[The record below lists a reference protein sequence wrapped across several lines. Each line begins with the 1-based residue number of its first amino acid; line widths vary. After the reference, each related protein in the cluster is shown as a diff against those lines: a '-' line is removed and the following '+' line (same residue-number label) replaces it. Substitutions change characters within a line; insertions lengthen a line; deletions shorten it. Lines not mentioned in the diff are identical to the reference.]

1 MSLHNDV
8 HSSHASLLKMTFWNK
23 LLMGELSFRLNLGIQ
38 GEICR
43 FQSLGWALLTRK
55 ESNVIMQE
63 QLII

>member
-8 HSSHASLLKMTFWNK
+8 HSLHASLVKMIFWNK
-23 LLMGELSFRLNLGIQ
+23 LLIGELSFQLNLGIQ

-55 ESNVIMQE
+55 GSNVVMQE